1 MAPNQKQ
8 LAAKKRQA
16 KNTLN
21 REQIIVMA
29 AALNLLHKELQLLR
43 ELYLY
48 HQWFW
53 YRHHDT
59 RELYDS
65 YQSRLA
71 LVATLEQ
78 QSLALWWHFNSLSNP
93 VYASEKPAKL
103 TKRIH
108 ALIDELPAMRT
119 KILELYKA
127 HSLAIKCKKPLSD
140 QVWNEL
146 TDALV
151 LMPDLFKKSF
161 KP

>member
-21 REQIIVMA
+21 REQLIVMA

-59 RELYDS
+59 KELYDS

-78 QSLALWWHFNSLSNP
+78 ECLALWWHFNSLNNP
-93 VYASEKPAKL
+93 GFASEKPTKL

-108 ALIDELPAMRT
+108 ALIDELPIIRT
-119 KILELYKA
+119 KIKELYKA
-127 HSLAIKCKKPLSD
+127 HFLAIKYKRPLSD
-140 QVWNEL
+140 QAWNEL
-146 TDALV
+146 TEALF
-151 LMPDLFKKSF
+151 LMPDLFKKSL